1 MSLATIT
8 GYLLCKSFLKL
19 ISLDFQ
25 SDTKMFFAF
34 NIGIN
39 DGPDAGRS
47 VHHLHIHLIPRR
59 PGDIQNPQGGVRG
72 VIPSKQK
79 YTKKDLKK

>member
-1 MSLATIT
+1 M
-8 GYLLCKSFLKL
+8 
-19 ISLDFQ
+19 Q
-25 SDTKMFFAF
+25 FFFSVRQKNKILNEDPTVTAF

-47 VHHLHIHLIPRR
+47 VNHLHIHLIPRR
-59 PGDIQNPQGGVRG
+59 PGDIENPQGGVRG

-79 YTKKDLKK
+79 YVKKVRLKK